1 MLYYIINVLRLD
13 ENESAY
19 ITIYTRCIPRTI
31 GIKFCTRSCICIEK
45 ICVIIQRYLLYER
58 KKKLSTLQN
67 DMTYLTRRFERYNRT
82 AKDNNYYEK
91 KGVLSVRGVKK
102 QKNKKW
108 RQRLAFNFDL

>member
-1 MLYYIINVLRLD
+1 
-13 ENESAY
+13 
-19 ITIYTRCIPRTI
+19 
-31 GIKFCTRSCICIEK
+31 
-45 ICVIIQRYLLYER
+45 
-58 KKKLSTLQN
+58 
-67 DMTYLTRRFERYNRT
+67 MTYLTRRFERYNRT